1 MDVTAGVGGH
11 SPHLYVGHEALWTAV
26 CTTAHHSL
34 QGHVML
40 RNVRPGARVEV
51 LEENVGAG
59 ERYHTVRDSVNGTVG
74 LYPSDWLKKVG

>member
-1 MDVTAGVGGH
+1 MEQKADAMKDM
-11 SPHLYVGHEALWTAV
+11 PALWTAV

-40 RNVRPGARVEV
+40 RHVKPGARVEV

-59 ERYHTVRDSVNGTVG
+59 ERYHTVRDAVGAVG